1 MELSFP
7 MISSSQPALD
17 RRGHVVAR
25 VLAVLVLL
33 GAALL
38 GEPGHADPGDFQ
50 AMPGLWKIVTRVFEH
65 GKEGQPQVSWHCV
78 DESPDPWVEFANLPV
93 PGYSQ
98 CSRADQHRSSTAL
111 SWTLQCQGLAD
122 AARGQV
128 KFDSAE
134 HYTAGVSIKGKVVVQ
149 VEGRRYAA
157 CTSPKD

>member
-1 MELSFP
+1 MN
-7 MISSSQPALD
+7 SSSQPAFGQ
-17 RRGHVVAR
+17 RGHAVAR

-33 GAALL
+33 GAALI

-65 GKEGQPQVSWHCV
+65 GKEGQPQVAWHCV
-78 DESPDPWVEFANLPV
+78 DESPDPWVEFADLPV
-93 PGYSQ
+93 PGYAQ
-98 CSRADQHRSSTAL
+98 CTRADQHRSSTAL
-111 SWTLQCQGLAD
+111 SWTMQCPGATD
-122 AARGQV
+122 AVRGKV

-134 HYTAGVSIKGKVVVQ
+134 HYVAGISIKGEDVVA

>member
-1 MELSFP
+1 MDPF
-7 MISSSQPALD
+7 SQPAPGH
-17 RRGHVVAR
+17 RGHAVAR
-25 VLAVLVLL
+25 TVAVLVLL
-33 GAALL
+33 IAALV

-65 GKEGQPQVSWHCV
+65 GKQGQPQVTWHCV

-93 PGYSQ
+93 PGHAQ
-98 CSRADQHRSSTAL
+98 CERVDQHRSSTAL
-111 SWTLQCQGLAD
+111 SWTVQCQGLMD

-134 HYTAGVSIKGKVVVQ
+134 HYVARINIKGEDVVQ